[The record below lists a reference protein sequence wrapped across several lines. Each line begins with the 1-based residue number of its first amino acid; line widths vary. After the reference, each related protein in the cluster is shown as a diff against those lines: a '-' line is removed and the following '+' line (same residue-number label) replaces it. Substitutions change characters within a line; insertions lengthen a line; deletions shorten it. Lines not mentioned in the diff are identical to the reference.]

1 MKPSNQILTDYMDIG
16 TKKCTMPIIKCF
28 VSAIMA
34 GAFIALAGL
43 GATVASCTVSNS
55 SVAKLISGGVFPA
68 GLAMVVLVGSELF
81 TGNCLCILP
90 VVEKRVSV
98 LKLIKTLIVV
108 YVGNLV
114 GSMLVVL
121 CAVYG
126 HTLSMFDNAVAENLV
141 SVATAKTN
149 ITFVDGF
156 LRGIMCN
163 VLVCIAVW
171 MAMSAKS
178 AGGKVIALYLP
189 ILVFVVC
196 GFEHSVANMFYIPAG
211 ILAKAEYGIASDS
224 LTWFGFFVTNEVPV
238 TLGNIIGGF
247 VVALSSLISFRNK

>member
-1 MKPSNQILTDYMDIG
+1 MKTSNQILNDYMDIG
-16 TKKCTMPIIKCF
+16 TKKCTMPIVKCF

-43 GATVASCTVSNS
+43 GATIASCTVQNPSL
-55 SVAKLISGGVFPA
+55 AKLISGAVFPA
-68 GLAMVVLVGSELF
+68 GLAMVVLVGAELF
-81 TGNCLCILP
+81 TGDCLCILP
-90 VVEKRVSV
+90 VVEKRVNA

-108 YVGNLV
+108 YVGNLI

-126 HTLSMFDNAVAENLV
+126 HTLSMFDNAVAQNLV

-149 ITFVDGF
+149 ITFADGF

-178 AGGKVIALYLP
+178 SAGKVVALYLP

-211 ILAKAEYGIASDS
+211 LLAKTEYGITSDS
-224 LTWFGFFVTNEVPV
+224 LTWFGFFVTNEIPV

-247 VVALSSLISFRNK
+247 AVALSSLITFKNK